1 MKDDMDK
8 YLTYATSAHRY
19 STDCSS
25 PIQVMK
31 GYTYAA
37 NRVLA
42 CNTDGRA
49 DNSGRSAFSCLVNA
63 LYAGAK
69 LPKLSAVQLVADRPL
84 TAQDRVSFIRDQS
97 EVWRKPCQVTAFF
110 FWVQRRKREPSK
122 THISFKEPKYL
133 SKLMSK
139 KKKQNYVT
147 GDFQ

>member
-1 MKDDMDK
+1 MDK
-8 YLTYATSAHRY
+8 YLTYATSVHRY
-19 STDCSS
+19 STDGSS

-69 LPKLSAVQLVADRPL
+69 LPKLSAVQLAAGLSQRK
-84 TAQDRVSFIRDQS
+84 TEFHSS
-97 EVWRKPCQVTAFF
+97 ETRLKFGGNPVK
-110 FWVQRRKREPSK
+110 
-122 THISFKEPKYL
+122 
-133 SKLMSK
+133 
-139 KKKQNYVT
+139 
-147 GDFQ
+147 